1 MTPTRLSAAALHE
14 ALVAADRGERELA
27 PIDVRE
33 EGVFGRRHLLR
44 AVNLPLSR
52 LELHLRDLI
61 PRKGAP
67 IVLMDDADGLAER
80 AAQILGLAGYGD
92 VAILE
97 GGVEAWAEAGYELF
111 SGINVPS
118 KVFGE
123 YIEHRFG
130 TPHLSAETLKAKLD
144 AGEDLVILDSRPM
157 SEYRVMNIPT
167 GVDAPGAELVWRVRA
182 TAPDPSTTV
191 VVNCAGRT
199 RSIIGAQS
207 LINAGLENPVFALKN
222 GTMGWH
228 LAGFELETG
237 CERRAPDP
245 DAAAQAWAK
254 QAARRVAER
263 FKAPTLSLAE
273 LERMQA
279 DRSRTTFLLDVRDPA
294 EFEAGH
300 APGARS
306 APGGQLVQATDR
318 YVGVLGARIVL
329 MDSEAVRAPMTASWL
344 IQMGWPEVY
353 VLDGGPAAFGD
364 AVETGPGRAC
374 IPELDHFAQSFIDAD
389 ALAAL
394 GDDAPILDL
403 STSLQ
408 HKRGHVPGARYA
420 SRARLAEDLGQLSAA
435 RLIVLTAKDE
445 RVARLAANDLTQR
458 GVHRVRVLRD
468 GLNGW
473 RAAGRPVETGMIDP
487 LSDPSRDVYER
498 PYDLDDGVEEAMQAY
513 LDWEI
518 ELIRQ
523 IERDGTL
530 TFPDFPPDPAP
541 KPARTAAAGD

>member
-1 MTPTRLSAAALHE
+1 MTPALMSAEALHA

-33 EGVFGRRHLLR
+33 EGVFGAAHLLR
-44 AVNLPLSR
+44 AVNLPVSR
-52 LELHLRDLI
+52 LELRLRDLI
-61 PRKGAP
+61 PRKTTP

-80 AAQILGLAGYGD
+80 AAQVLSLAGYSD
-92 VAILE
+92 LSMLQ
-97 GGVEAWAEAGYELF
+97 GGVAAWRTAGFELF

-118 KVFGE
+118 KAFGE
-123 YIEHRFG
+123 YVEHRFG
-130 TPHLSAETLKAKLD
+130 TPNLSAEELQAKLE
-144 AGEDLVILDSRPM
+144 AAEDLVILDSRPM
-157 SEYRVMNIPT
+157 PEYRVMNIPG
-167 GVDAPGAELVWRVRA
+167 GVDAPGAELVWRVRGL
-182 TAPDPSTTV
+182 APDPTTTV

-207 LINAGLENPVFALKN
+207 LINAGLENPVYALKN
-222 GTMGWH
+222 GTMGWR
-228 LAGFELETG
+228 LAGFALETG
-237 CERRAPDP
+237 ESRQAPPP
-245 DAAAQAWAK
+245 DAEAEAWAK
-254 QAARRVAER
+254 QAAERVAKR
-263 FKAPTLSLAE
+263 FRARSVTPAE
-273 LERMQA
+273 LERLQREA
-279 DRSRTTFLLDVRDPA
+279 DRTTYLLDVRDPA
-294 EFEAGH
+294 EFEALR
-300 APGARS
+300 PRGARS

-329 MDSEAVRAPMTASWL
+329 VDSEGVRAPMTASWL

-353 VLDGGPAAFGD
+353 VLDGGLAAFGD
-364 AVETGPGRAC
+364 AVESGSTAPC

-394 GDDAPILDL
+394 GEDAPILDL

-408 HKRGHVPGARYA
+408 HKRGHVPGARFA
-420 SRARLAEDLGQLSAA
+420 ARVSLAADLGALANA

-468 GLNGW
+468 GLDGW
-473 RAAGRPVETGMIDP
+473 RAAGRPVETGLKNP
-487 LSDPSRDVYER
+487 LSDPTRDVYER
-498 PYDLDDGVEEAMQAY
+498 PYDLDEGIEEAMQAY

-530 TFPDFPPDPAP
+530 TFPDFAPDPA
-541 KPARTAAAGD
+541 ARAAAGA